1 MPESD
6 CGALGKLKETGKKNN
21 QINGREQDQKQQQRL
36 AWRKKDCKGMKKVEE
51 GRKNGAGREIEKK
64 QRAKMARL
72 QERRTARMDGWS
84 IIQVG
89 KDRGGKKNHE
99 KEPKDGA

>member
-1 MPESD
+1 MTLRTPTPKPPPSAMPTGPDVAKKQKNPQLPLSVAHIVFTALPESD

-51 GRKNGAGREIEKK
+51 GRKNGA
-64 QRAKMARL
+64 
-72 QERRTARMDGWS
+72 
-84 IIQVG
+84 
-89 KDRGGKKNHE
+89 
-99 KEPKDGA
+99 